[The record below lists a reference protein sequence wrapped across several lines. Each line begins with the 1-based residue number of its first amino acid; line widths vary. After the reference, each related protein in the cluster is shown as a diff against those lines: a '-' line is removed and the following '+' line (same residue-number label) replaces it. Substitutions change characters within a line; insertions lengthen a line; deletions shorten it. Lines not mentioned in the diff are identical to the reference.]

1 MYRSL
6 YYLSSHNIF
15 RLNPPK
21 LIVLI
26 SIVISN
32 NLGKY
37 ALSVIPT
44 FSIFIC
50 NIIFKMLVTR
60 TFPFESYPPD
70 RFPEVKVLCQRTFW
84 QIAFHKWLFQIIL
97 SPKMY
102 ECSVPGSFRI
112 ILFYY
117 LLHYFILICIYLF
130 NQRIWL
136 FPLSFFFPTLFYL
149 FCKSFIHVFCL
160 LSVGVLIFTTRTCI
174 WI

>member
-1 MYRSL
+1 MQIVLPKILHKIVSLLRVCTSVVFQFHQCHRNTFKIFNYTMYRSL

-21 LIVLI
+21 LIVLV
-26 SIVISN
+26 SIAISN

-44 FSIFIC
+44 FSIFMC

-60 TFPFESYPPD
+60 TFPFESSSQD

-112 ILFYY
+112 GYY
-117 LLHYFILICIYLF
+117 DLKLYLIEI
-130 NQRIWL
+130 N
-136 FPLSFFFPTLFYL
+136 
-149 FCKSFIHVFCL
+149 
-160 LSVGVLIFTTRTCI
+160 
-174 WI
+174 